1 MKTPR
6 EVILER
12 HQSAEAKLA
21 GIREEDLAAAVR
33 QSRSGSSDES
43 DGVFLALRFWQ
54 EALWPYRRVWLGLAA
69 VWILIAAVKFSTTET
84 RTAHYT
90 AQRPNQAVLTALHD
104 QRRLMDQLLEPAAP
118 ALAAPPKRPGPR
130 SEVKPERERKARV
143 LQPQRGGMVTG
154 VEEERM
160 S

>member
-43 DGVFLALRFWQ
+43 DGVFFALRFWQ

-84 RTAHYT
+84 RTANYT

-130 SEVKPERERKARV
+130 TEVKPERERKARV